1 MSLPDKT
8 FTADELVAFYTSCGD
23 SVDVINGVVADSW
36 TNNNFAT
43 LNQAGK
49 NALVD
54 RNVTSLEWRM
64 TIDAIV
70 ADSTSKTPYTNAIA
84 AGKTYI
90 ADNS

>member
-8 FTADELVAFYTSCGD
+8 FTADELVAFYASCGD

-90 ADNS
+90 ADNT

>member
-1 MSLPDKT
+1 MSAPNLT
-8 FTADELVAFYTSCGD
+8 YTAEELVKFYASCDD
-23 SVDVINGVVADSW
+23 SVDLINGVIADNW
-36 TNNNFAT
+36 VNNNYAT
-43 LNQAGK
+43 LDQAGK

-54 RNVTSLEWRM
+54 RNVESLEWRM
-64 TIDAIV
+64 SIDAIV

>member
-1 MSLPDKT
+1 MSLPDET
-8 FTADELVAFYTSCGD
+8 FTAEELVKFYASCDD
-23 SVDVINGVVADSW
+23 SVDLINGVIADNW
-36 TNNNFAT
+36 VNNNYAT
-43 LNQAGK
+43 LDQAGK

-54 RNVTSLEWRM
+54 RNVESLEWRM
-64 TIDAIV
+64 SIDAIV

>member
-8 FTADELVAFYTSCGD
+8 FTADELVAFYASCGD

-49 NALVD
+49 
-54 RNVTSLEWRM
+54 
-64 TIDAIV
+64 
-70 ADSTSKTPYTNAIA
+70 
-84 AGKTYI
+84 TYI

>member
-1 MSLPDKT
+1 MSLTDKI
-8 FTADELVAFYTSCGD
+8 FTADELVAFYASCGD

-90 ADNS
+90 ADNT